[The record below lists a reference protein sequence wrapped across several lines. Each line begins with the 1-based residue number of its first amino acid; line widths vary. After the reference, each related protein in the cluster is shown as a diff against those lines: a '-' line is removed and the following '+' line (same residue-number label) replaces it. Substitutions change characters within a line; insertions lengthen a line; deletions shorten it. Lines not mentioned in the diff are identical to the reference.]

1 MSISAASKKVLN
13 PELDR
18 LRTEKQRLEGLL
30 DVLATQKADL
40 LAQKDVVVAAI
51 QNIKADIDAN

>member
-18 LRTEKQRLEGLL
+18 LRAEKQRLIGLL
-30 DVLATQKADL
+30 DVLDVQKNDL
-40 LAQKDVVVAAI
+40 IAQKDVVVAAI
-51 QNIKADIDAN
+51 QNIKADIDAV

>member
-18 LRTEKQRLEGLL
+18 LRTEKQRLQGLL
-30 DVLATQKADL
+30 DALDIQKQGL
-40 LAQKDVVVAAI
+40 IAQKDIVVAAI
-51 QNIKADIDAN
+51 QNIKADIDAV

>member
-18 LRTEKQRLEGLL
+18 LRAEKQRLQGLL
-30 DVLATQKADL
+30 DALDIQKQGL
-40 LAQKDVVVAAI
+40 IAQKDIVVAAI
-51 QNIKADIDAN
+51 QNIKADIDAV